1 MRTRGYV
8 STSDFFLGLAAA
20 FIGSFIILGFCL
32 Q

>member
-8 STSDFFLGLAAA
+8 STSDFCLAVLAT
-20 FIGSFIILGFCL
+20 FIGSFIILGFCI